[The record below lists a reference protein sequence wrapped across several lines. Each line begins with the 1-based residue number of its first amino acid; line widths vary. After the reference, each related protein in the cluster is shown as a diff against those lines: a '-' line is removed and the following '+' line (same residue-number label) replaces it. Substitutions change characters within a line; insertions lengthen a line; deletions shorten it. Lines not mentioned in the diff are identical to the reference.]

1 MRESTVAEE
10 VLQYEPTG
18 TGSPTRRP
26 VHLPGGTTQ
35 HLPEIWSLHACHSAG
50 WIRADE
56 SATVYCRRS
65 TGGV

>member
-26 VHLPGGTTQ
+26 VHLPGALRNICQ
-35 HLPEIWSLHACHSAG
+35 RSWSLHACHSPG
-50 WIRADE
+50 WIRAD
-56 SATVYCRRS
+56 V
-65 TGGV
+65 